1 MFSGILEFFKKIW
14 ERTPFHESLDVWNNS
29 MLIDLSVIGYWILL
43 LGLLLVNSLFSTDI
57 QNDGKI
63 TAADIAQMNL
73 RQCDMA
79 VLSACNTGL
88 GGKGSDGIFGLQ
100 RGFKNAGVRS
110 LLMSLRPVYDEST
123 AKLMTA
129 FYEGISQGKSKRQ
142 SLLDAQNAIKAM
154 GYKEGKYWAS
164 FILLDGL
171 K

>member
-1 MFSGILEFFKKIW
+1 MNNSFLAFSGI
-14 ERTPFHESLDVWNNS
+14 NS
-29 MLIDLSVIGYWILL
+29 ILSD
-43 LGLLLVNSLFSTDI
+43 DI

-63 TAADIAQMNL
+63 TAYDIAQMNL
-73 RQCDMA
+73 RQCNLA

-88 GGKGSDGIFGLQ
+88 GGKGVDGIFGLQ

-110 LLMSLRPVYDEST
+110 LLMSLKSVYDEST

-129 FYEGISQGKSKRQ
+129 FYEGISKGKSKRQ
-142 SLLDAQNAIKAM
+142 SLLDAQNAIKAL
-154 GYKEGKYWAS
+154 GYREGKYWAP